1 MSYSKEQVVEEV
13 FERVS
18 SKVLN
23 NLRNK
28 ISFPKEVVWV
38 IGPSKSGKTCIS
50 SFIAEK
56 RKHGR
61 DPTTQLTFKGQDFDL
76 WLEQTLLQIVDM
88 ESRNGVV
95 VDDFFAYPDE
105 CVIALPLIH
114 QFLIKIRARKQRRNR
129 KLPIT
134 RYRLIF
140 LNTSLEALAKR
151 DIASG
156 GEHDLGKMERETK
169 LYKNIE
175 KNLASDYKFNVIET
189 NSDDI
194 NQTKQQVLT
203 ELDHPN
209 NGWPN
214 KYNSQQLANLY
225 KASGQQS
232 YLPRSQS
239 WGNPNPRGQN
249 QQYWGRMNSNRSDFS
264 DSAGLSPY
272 GSQNHYYANNMTPG
286 HHSYH
291 PSGGSRFTFP
301 EQNGASAE
309 FFPQGNSSDP
319 NNVPA
324 RLIIPTNGNKDQE
337 SPSEINPNTPNGN
350 VYRPSTPMSYSSHYP
365 PHNQAAQNNNHRNQI
380 RPQSC
385 RRDNRGNWN
394 NFNNTGQNNRNYYP
408 SNQQRHPQRP
418 HTTRPVYNATST
430 ARGDVPTSCRLSQ
443 MAENDRHSFFP
454 TSTRSSYKTVPH
466 QTPFSPGGGMQNEM
480 SQTPVSMR
488 RVSIKSTNSSKIRDE
503 FLQICARLEAKFGK
517 ENLIYPREIIWMI
530 GPPGAGKSTLARS
543 LSEQRKYN
551 STPIVLREIC
561 QAVIAQNNGK
571 LKIEQVVEQLMI
583 KLFDPQFKDGVVVD
597 GFVSTTSARVVPFMF
612 KYFHEIF
619 ELSKNPHPPIF
630 KFCVLYVNED
640 NSVRRQIVNYEQQQK
655 EQKGE
660 KATKSFDAEE
670 GRKLYRKFL
679 KRTQQV
685 VELIEM
691 HFSFHLIDANGTLPQ
706 VEMIASAEIASERN
720 GALNHDA
727 TLVKAL
733 SPATNSNRRRNNH
746 SWKGGYSQR
755 SQGHNNSY
763 RNKTPYRS
771 NSYRAT
777 TPSSNNLQSPRTPE
791 FRLAPKNHSAQF
803 CHGLNVDLMQY
814 LSQVNDREL
823 LGALRRSVLEII
835 NGPNYDSRQVQN
847 KIPTAQTVSLDSKNS
862 LNISKDYVA
871 QPLIK
876 ATRAMMYWDA
886 AGHCY
891 LVDRRFQFFSLHSK
905 FYQAAHVGEG
915 LLDGVLVVD
924 TEGKIVFLAQ
934 DAATH
939 QSKRLKDCWFSQ
951 RTHECRTAVED
962 LNASSDGSEPIH
974 IEFLDPMPTKEIET
988 LLSII
993 SLNESDERLLT
1004 LNGGRQIPVHGL
1016 SFIPDKTGFHGAHG
1030 ARIYTWNFLEGA
1042 ARDFKVKA
1050 PYDEEQV
1057 FLYLSGPKN
1066 ADSCFQRGK
1075 FSEEVQEKFQT
1086 IVDEALSSG
1095 AVKFFIVS
1103 CQYSQSAR
1111 LWIPHSFRPNKTRAT
1126 PINVVAESISSWEN
1140 RMSLSEVLSFLN
1152 GSDVRVIGTE
1162 QISI

>member
-1 MSYSKEQVVEEV
+1 MSYSNKQAVEEV

-38 IGPSKSGKTCIS
+38 IGPSKSGKTGIS

-61 DPTTQLTFKGQDFDL
+61 DPTTALTFKGQDFAL
-76 WLEQTLLQIVDM
+76 WLELTLLQIVDM
-88 ESRNGVV
+88 DSRNGVV
-95 VDDFFAYPDE
+95 VDDFFAYPNE
-105 CVIALPLIH
+105 CVTALPLIH
-114 QFLIKIRARKQRRNR
+114 KFLIKIRASKQRRNR

-134 RYRLIF
+134 RFRLIF
-140 LNTSLEALAKR
+140 LNTSPEALAKR

-156 GEHDLGKMERETK
+156 GEHDLGKMERETV

-175 KNLASDYKFNVIET
+175 KHLASDYKFNVIET

-203 ELDHPN
+203 EVDHPN
-209 NGWPN
+209 NGWPK
-214 KYNSQQLANLY
+214 KYNSQQLAN
-225 KASGQQS
+225 AHEDSGQHH
-232 YLPRSQS
+232 YLHRSQS
-239 WGNPNPRGQN
+239 WNHNSRGQH
-249 QQYWGRMNSNRSDFS
+249 QQYWGRMNSNRSDFPES
-264 DSAGLSPY
+264 PALSPY
-272 GSQNHYYANNMTPG
+272 GSQNHYYGSMTPG

-291 PSGGSRFTFP
+291 SGGSRFTFP
-301 EQNGASAE
+301 EQDGASKE
-309 FFPQGNSSDP
+309 FFPQGNSSDS
-319 NNVPA
+319 NNIPA
-324 RLIIPTNGNKDQE
+324 RLTLPTNGSKDQE
-337 SPSEINPNTPNGN
+337 SPSEINPNTPNGSA
-350 VYRPSTPMSYSSHYP
+350 YRPSTPHSYSFHYSL
-365 PHNQAAQNNNHRNQI
+365 HNRVQNNHRNQT

-385 RRDNRGNWN
+385 RHDNRGGNWH
-394 NFNNTGQNNRNYYP
+394 NFNTGQNNRNYYP
-408 SNQQRHPQRP
+408 PNQQRSQRP
-418 HTTRPVYNATST
+418 HSTRSSTTP
-430 ARGDVPTSCRLSQ
+430 RGDVPTSCRLSQ

-454 TSTRSSYKTVPH
+454 TSTRSSYKSVTH

-480 SQTPVSMR
+480 SQSITPVSMR

-503 FLQICARLEAKFGK
+503 FLQICARLEAQFGK

-530 GPPGAGKSTLARS
+530 GPPGAGKSTLARF

-583 KLFDPQFKDGVVVD
+583 KLFDPQYKDGVVVD

-612 KYFHEIF
+612 KYFHEIY
-619 ELSKNPHPPIF
+619 ELSKNPNPPTF

-640 NSVRRQIVNYEQQQK
+640 NSVRRQIVNYEHQ
-655 EQKGE
+655 QKGE
-660 KATKSFDAEE
+660 KTPKSFDAEE

-691 HFSFHLIDANGTLPQ
+691 HFSFNLIDANGTLPQ
-706 VEMIASAEIASERN
+706 VQMIASAEIASERN

-755 SQGHNNSY
+755 SQGRNNSY
-763 RNKTPYRS
+763 RNNTPYRS

-777 TPSSNNLQSPRTPE
+777 TPSNNLQSPRTTPE

-814 LSQVNDREL
+814 LSQVNDREVLGL
-823 LGALRRSVLEII
+823 LRQSVLEII

-847 KIPTAQTVSLDSKNS
+847 KIPTAKTVSLDSTNS

-876 ATRAMMYWDA
+876 ATRAMMYWDP

-891 LVDRRFQFFSLHSK
+891 MVDRRFQFFSLHSK

-924 TEGKIVFLAQ
+924 TKGQIVFLAQ

-974 IEFLDPMPTKEIET
+974 IEFLDAMPTKEIKN

-993 SLNESDERLLT
+993 SLNESDERLLA
-1004 LNGGRQIPVHGL
+1004 LNGGRKIPVHGF
-1016 SFIPDKTGFHGAHG
+1016 SFIPDKTGFHGANG
-1030 ARIYTWNFLEGA
+1030 PKIYTWNFLEGA

-1075 FSEEVQEKFQT
+1075 FSEDVQEKFQK
-1086 IVDEALSSG
+1086 IVDEALNSG
-1095 AVKFFIVS
+1095 MIKFFIVS
-1103 CQYSQSAR
+1103 CQYSKRAR
-1111 LWIPHSFRPNKTRAT
+1111 LWIPHSFRPNKTRAAS
-1126 PINVVAESISSWEN
+1126 INVVAESISSWEN
-1140 RMSLSEVLSFLN
+1140 RMSLSELLSFLYD
-1152 GSDVRVIGTE
+1152 SDVEVIGNK